1 MSSND
6 DASDYSSGGSQP
18 GSAAAAFH
26 TAAAPHAD
34 SGGQSV
40 SLAPPAWAVRRFGP
54 PRSAAGF
61 ADAEDDEVQHG
72 SAQIDTVESLR
83 ESSVVIRP
91 GGGAPLLED
100 DAATGASPGFGFAA
114 MAAPGLHPA
123 TASHEQQYAAAEAAA
138 AAYREKRN
146 PEAGAPPLPLGSGA
160 SLATSSSWVSTD
172 ISGLSQQQ
180 HQQYAAGAGS
190 AAGVAGGQPFCPPM
204 AASMHRFGAPPQ
216 QEQVWSTNC
225 KPRRP
230 LPNLLFAAT
239 VTCLRCAGSVSRH
252 ALPPPL
258 IHRP

>member
-1 MSSND
+1 MSSSND
-6 DASDYSSGGSQP
+6 ASGYSSGGSQP

-26 TAAAPHAD
+26 TAGGCHAD

-40 SLAPPAWAVRRFGP
+40 SLAPPGWAVRRFGP
-54 PRSAAGF
+54 PRPAAGF
-61 ADAEDDEVQHG
+61 ADADDDEMQHG

-91 GGGAPLLED
+91 GGGAPLED
-100 DAATGASPGFGFAA
+100 DAATGPSGFGFAA
-114 MAAPGLHPA
+114 MAAPGIYPT
-123 TASHEQQYAAAEAAA
+123 TASREQQYAAAEAAA

-172 ISGLSQQQ
+172 ISGLSQR
-180 HQQYAAGAGS
+180 QQYAAGAGA

-216 QEQVWSTNC
+216 QQQVQSTHC

-230 LPNLLFAAT
+230 LPNVCSAA
-239 VTCLRCAGSVSRH
+239 SVQC
-252 ALPPPL
+252 
-258 IHRP
+258 